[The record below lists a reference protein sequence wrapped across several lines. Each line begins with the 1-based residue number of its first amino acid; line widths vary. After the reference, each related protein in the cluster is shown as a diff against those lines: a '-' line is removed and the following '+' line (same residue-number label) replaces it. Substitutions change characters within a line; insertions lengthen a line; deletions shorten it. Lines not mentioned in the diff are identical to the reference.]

1 MNFVSGKKSRLKS
14 SVLYRSASILSS
26 SDRKKVFVVILIQIF
41 LGGLDLVGVGLIGVI
56 GSLTI
61 NGIGAKVPGDR
72 VQWLLEQLQLG
83 SFDLQTQVTILAVL
97 AVSIMVF
104 KTLLSMI
111 LIKRI
116 LYFLSYR
123 GAKLSSVLVSRLL
136 AQPLLTVQ
144 SKSNQETLFALTA
157 GVGSIT
163 IGVLATFISL
173 ISDTSLLLVMAI
185 GLFVIDPLLSATTFT
200 LFASI
205 AFLLYRLMQSRV
217 KTLGEENRQTNV
229 DSNSLILEVLASYR
243 ELVVKNR
250 RFHYSKVIGEQ
261 RHKLASVTAEMGF
274 MPNIS
279 KYVFEVA
286 IVVGSLLISA
296 IQFVTN
302 DVARAVATLSIFFA
316 ASMRIAPAILRV
328 QQSSLTIRGNTG
340 MAGSTLDLID
350 TLGVLE
356 IEWKEDKSID
366 FIHEGFNPSI
376 QLRNVTLSYPGK
388 DHKAVN
394 NVSLTIKPGD
404 IVALVGPSGAGKT
417 SIIDLMLGIIEPDEG
432 SVLINGL
439 KPLDAISTWPGAIG
453 YMPQDV
459 MIANGTIRENVMLGY
474 TPDKKHEEKV
484 LSALKVAQLMDF
496 VNELP
501 DGLEQQMGDRGTR
514 ISGGQR
520 QRLGI
525 ARAVFNTPR
534 LLVLDEATSA
544 LDGITESQISD
555 AIQKL
560 GDEVTVVMIAHR
572 LSTVLAANKVIY
584 MNKGEVIAQ
593 GTFAEVRKSVPD
605 FDRQAE
611 LMSLRPGI
619 TQ

>member
-1 MNFVSGKKSRLKS
+1 MSRLKN

-26 SDRKKVFVVILIQIF
+26 SDRKKIFVVIFIQIF
-41 LGGLDLVGVGLIGVI
+41 LGGLDLIGVALIGVI

-61 NGIGAKVPGDR
+61 NGIGSNAPGNR
-72 VQWLLEQLQLG
+72 VKWLLEQLQLG
-83 SFDLQTQVTILAVL
+83 SLQLQTQVTILAVL
-97 AVSIMVF
+97 AVSIMVL
-104 KTLLSMI
+104 KTLLSM
-111 LIKRI
+111 LVIKRI

-144 SKSNQETLFALTA
+144 SRSNQETLYALTT
-157 GVGSIT
+157 GVGSVT
-163 IGVLATFISL
+163 IGVIATFISL

-185 GLFVIDPLLSATTFT
+185 GLFVIDPLLSATTFA

-205 AFLLYRLMQSRV
+205 AFLLYRLMQLRA
-217 KTLGEENRQTNV
+217 KTLGEKSRQTSV

-250 RFHYSKVIGEQ
+250 RFHYSRVIGEQ
-261 RHKLASVTAEMGF
+261 RHKLAAVTAEMGF

-328 QQSSLTIRGNTG
+328 QQSSLSIRGNTG
-340 MAGSTLDLID
+340 LAGSTLDLID
-350 TLGVLE
+350 SLGISE
-356 IEWKEDKSID
+356 IEWKEDENID
-366 FIHEGFNPSI
+366 FLHEGFNSYI
-376 QLRNVTLSYPGK
+376 QLHNVTLSYPGK
-388 DHKAVN
+388 DHRAVN
-394 NVSLTIKPGD
+394 NVSITIQPGD
-404 IVALVGPSGAGKT
+404 VVALVGPSGAGKT

-459 MIANGTIRENVMLGY
+459 MIANGTVRENVMLGY
-474 TPDKKHEEKV
+474 PPDKKYEAKV
-484 LSALKVAQLMDF
+484 LSALKVAQLIDF
-496 VNELP
+496 INELP
-501 DGLEQQMGDRGTR
+501 HGLEQQMGDRGTR

-525 ARAVFNTPR
+525 ARAVFNKPK

-560 GDEVTVVMIAHR
+560 GEEVTVVMIAHR

-584 MNKGEVIAQ
+584 MSKGEIIAQ
-593 GTFAEVRKSVPD
+593 GTFDEVRESVPD

-611 LMSLRPGI
+611 LMNLRPRVAE
-619 TQ
+619 